1 MVKRKNQK
9 EIEDQ
14 KEGKRFR
21 LVRSSEENEHLPSI
35 IKFNG
40 RQLVVSLIGFSFLV
54 FIVSF
59 FIISYSA
66 LREYIPGVPSS
77 KIKKDLIS
85 LNQQLDSIGDLSE
98 KNEYYYQNISNI
110 LNNKD
115 TLPSVKR
122 KDSLRKNE
130 NPILEKTDENI
141 DFIQKIE
148 DREQFNTIEVSTE
161 EESLKSRV
169 FFPPIQGLITD
180 KFDVKNKHFGVDLVA
195 NTNEPIKSVLNGTVI
210 FADWT
215 SDNGHIIAIQ
225 HKDDLISIYKHN
237 SALLKKVG
245 EYVRYGEVISIIG
258 NTGKLSHGAHLHF
271 ELWYNGYPID
281 PEEAILF

>member
-1 MVKRKNQK
+1 VKRKNQK

>member
-1 MVKRKNQK
+1 MKRKNQK